1 MLLEKLGKGERGFEV
16 QGGVTSCLG
25 FMGVSKMGNVMLET
39 LVLLLLQWVHWGAW
53 FEEGY
58 NVLKN
63 DERQVYMLVDVVNGD
78 VSSE

>member
-1 MLLEKLGKGERGFEV
+1 MLC
-16 QGGVTSCLG
+16 SI
-25 FMGVSKMGNVMLET
+25 ET